1 MEMLPIIMLIIWA
14 IIMILIVARPNH
26 QVTLVDYFL
35 CWLCLMV
42 MIFKDI
48 VR

>member
-1 MEMLPIIMLIIWA
+1 MEIFPIVMIIIW
-14 IIMILIVARPNH
+14 IIVARLIVIRPNH

-35 CWLCLMV
+35 CWLCLMI
-42 MIFKDI
+42 MIIKDI